1 MIEIKINEDLINLTE
16 KYAIQQD
23 IGGYSNLATID
34 LAKATRLDYQ
44 YTALYGEGAWY
55 LYRYQ
60 SLEKLGKLLDYKF
73 ETLRPTRKGDD
84 GYDDKIIHN
93 SKTRLVDVKTSHVT
107 DEKKIPRLN
116 LVIPEREFHK
126 DMIYV
131 CAFSIGKTRREI
143 EKVIL
148 AGWCANEYVTKRWP
162 YDPNKYCVPVED
174 LRNLDI
180 LKKIL

>member
-1 MIEIKINEDLINLTE
+1 MEIINIQPEHLQFIE
-16 KYAIQQD
+16 KYAPQQD
-23 IGGYSNLATID
+23 IGGFSNLATAD
-34 LAKATRLDYQ
+34 LSKATRLDYQ
-44 YTALYGEGAWY
+44 LTGIAGELAWY
-55 LYRYQ
+55 LYRYH
-60 SLEKLGKLLDYKF
+60 SLEKLGKLLDFKF

-84 GYDDKIIHN
+84 GYDDKITHN
-93 SKTRLVDVKTSHVT
+93 SKTRLVDIKTSHVV

-131 CAFSIGKTRREI
+131 CAFSVGKTRREI

-148 AGWCANEYVTKRWP
+148 AGWCANEHVTKRWA